1 MEIWVEPTESF
12 SRVFAQPDRYPGVAN
27 VVARL
32 CSIGLGFGVLA
43 QAGLVFGPLS
53 VPVQAAT
60 LGGPAVTV
68 AQAKYPYFRPSLRG
82 GSVSS
87 RYSPAPALRGRVSPD
102 VHYLR
107 SPWPQR
113 AGQAPLIANPR
124 AGMRKA
130 EPATRGQELG
140 LRFRPDERES
150 PYYGQSAP
158 PPAGEGGYAP
168 SSESQAQFRPTPRR
182 RKQTYEEMQSE
193 ASPVGPPVAPLLPY
207 PSMSPPPLPGYG
219 GYWR

>member
-1 MEIWVEPTESF
+1 
-12 SRVFAQPDRYPGVAN
+12 
-27 VVARL
+27 VVARMF
-32 CSIGLGFGVLA
+32 SIGLGFGVLA
-43 QAGLVFGPLS
+43 QVGLAFWPLS
-53 VPVQAAT
+53 ATLQAAT
-60 LGGPAVTV
+60 LGGPSVAV
-68 AQAKYPYFRPSLRG
+68 AQAKYSYFRPILRADG
-82 GSVSS
+82 GSG
-87 RYSPAPALRGRVSPD
+87 RYSPAPALRGRATPD
-102 VHYLR
+102 VHKLR

-113 AGQAPLIANPR
+113 AGQAPLIVSPR

-168 SSESQAQFRPTPRR
+168 AAEPQAQFRPTPRR

-193 ASPVGPPVAPLLPY
+193 SPPAGPPVAPLLPY
-207 PSMSPPPLPGYG
+207 PSMPPQPLPGYG